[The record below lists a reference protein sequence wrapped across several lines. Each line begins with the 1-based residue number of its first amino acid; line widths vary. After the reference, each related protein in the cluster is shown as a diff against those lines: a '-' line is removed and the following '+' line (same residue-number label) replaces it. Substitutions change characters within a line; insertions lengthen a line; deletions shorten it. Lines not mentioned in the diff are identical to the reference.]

1 MKMGSY
7 LKRTDY
13 LQRLKT
19 HELIY
24 QDVNGDYP
32 LEGSVPYFVDDS
44 GTFGSSTVT
53 IDDTGNMMI
62 PGDLDVGGSFN
73 FSGSLDISGALNL
86 GSMDVSGSG
95 RFGTLGV
102 SGSGRFGSLD
112 VSGSGSFGSLDVS
125 GNLKVNGST
134 ELVGPVV
141 ARSTVAV
148 TGTTTLTG
156 TGNALQL
163 PNGSLIAA
171 GVQST
176 AGFTNVVGGNGAP
189 AQFPLGLTTNGPL
202 VAGVGS
208 NATILG
214 SDSNIVALTVGQNQP
229 GQDRMA
235 VITGRTFANG
245 GVQTIAPSQFGSS
258 TTPIQCGLAIYGN
271 VSVAASAAGGG
282 DAGFSGTVTAGGGS
296 FSSLGVSGVAT
307 INTLVLNP
315 QPGMGTFA
323 SPVELSNGQ
332 NFQAVG
338 NKCFVMLSGNTVGS
352 SATVLTPIV
361 PSGKAIPI
369 NYLVYDGG
377 AGAIITI
384 DPTTLNVIVTL
395 NPGSPDASFA
405 IVFL

>member
-24 QDVNGDYP
+24 QDINGDYP
-32 LEGSVPYFVDDS
+32 IEGSVPYFVDDS
-44 GTFGSSTVT
+44 GTFGSSTIT
-53 IDDTGNMMI
+53 IDETGNMVI

-73 FSGSLDISGALNL
+73 FSGNLDISGSLNL
-86 GSMDVSGSG
+86 GSIDI
-95 RFGTLGV
+95 

-112 VSGSGSFGSLDVS
+112 VSGSGRFGSLDVS

-148 TGTTTLTG
+148 AGTTTLTG

-163 PNGSLIAA
+163 LNGSLIAA

-176 AGFTNVVGGNGAP
+176 TGFTNVVAGNGAP

-208 NATILG
+208 NATIIG
-214 SDSNIVALTVGQNQP
+214 SDSNTAALTVGQNQT
-229 GQDRMA
+229 GQERSA

-245 GVQTIAPSQFGSS
+245 GVQTTAPSQFGSS

-282 DAGFSGTVTAGGGS
+282 DAGFSGTVTANVGRFGS
-296 FSSLGVSGVAT
+296 LDVSGVSSNT
-307 INTLVLNP
+307 ITLYP

-323 SPVELSNGQ
+323 SPIVLSDGQ

-338 NKCFVMLSGNTVGS
+338 NKCFVTLSGDIAGS
-352 SATVLTPIV
+352 SARVITPIV
-361 PSGKAIPI
+361 PSGKAIPV
-369 NYLVYDGG
+369 NYLIYNGG
-377 AGAIITI
+377 PGASITVS
-384 DPTTLNVIVTL
+384 PTTLDLTL
-395 NPGSPDASFA
+395 TLSPSSPDASFA